1 MTATAA
7 HPFAARAR
15 IWLGWT
21 VAVVTIALCGT
32 ASHFGGLAHTHLPA
46 QLRAAQS
53 DFSLTPVFAI
63 AFAIVGAL
71 IVWRRPA
78 NRIGW
83 VCCAIGLLWG
93 VEEFVLGYFSYAAYA
108 PHPAIPGVHL
118 VEWLVSWIWVLPVLL
133 TFVLLPFLFPDGQP
147 VSPRWWPLVWAAVA
161 SMTLVALGSI
171 THLTVLSLTG
181 QFLSLG
187 CAVLAPVTLVIRY
200 RRAGPDERKQIKWFA
215 GAALLLAGLAVAAT
229 VVSVL
234 VYHSPDVVFNPVGG
248 TVLPLGLTALA
259 AAIGIS
265 VLRYQ
270 LYDIGL
276 FLRRALVYAALVVLI
291 GVLYLVL
298 VVSVGTR
305 IGAPTTDRAIP
316 FVVAAVLALIFQPV
330 RIRLQR
336 LANRLVYGK
345 RASPYEVL
353 ATFSRH
359 MSEFNAGE
367 DLTVQMARVLAGATE
382 ADRADV
388 WLRVGGELRLAASWP
403 AGDDRPAPLPLASGE
418 PPGIPGAAIAVP
430 VRYQE
435 ELLGTLAV
443 LKRED
448 LTPIETRLVT
458 DLAHEAG
465 LMLKNERL
473 AAELRQ
479 RLDELTVS
487 RQRLVTAQDTER
499 RRIERNLHDGAQQD
513 LVALKLKLAAAQAIA
528 ERDPRQTQ
536 EILAGLVTDV
546 SHAVETLREL
556 ARGIYPAVLA
566 DFGLAAALQAQAARS
581 PLPVEVDAGGVG
593 RHPLEVEA
601 AVYFCC
607 LEALQNAVKHAQA
620 GRVLISVRER
630 VGELCFTVTDYGRG
644 IDPAA
649 ARTGSGIQN
658 MMDRMA
664 ALGGSL
670 DLSAGPGG
678 GTQVS
683 GRLPVTAEPAV
694 TAPAAS
700 PGPAGPAGPPAADGQ
715 RPAGAARP
723 PIPSS

>member
-1 MTATAA
+1 MTVSAA
-7 HPFAARAR
+7 HPIAARAR
-15 IWLGWT
+15 IWLGWA
-21 VAVVTIALCGT
+21 VLVVTVALCGI
-32 ASHFGGLAHTHLPA
+32 AGHFGGLAQGHLPA
-46 QLRAAQS
+46 LQRAAQW
-53 DFSLTPVFAI
+53 DFRLTPVFTI

-83 VCCAIGLLWG
+83 VCCAIGILWAA
-93 VEEFVLGYFSYAAYA
+93 EDFVLGYYSYASFAR
-108 PHPAIPGVHL
+108 HPAIPGVHL
-118 VEWLVSWIWVLPVLL
+118 VDWLVSWVWIVPVVLTLV
-133 TFVLLPFLFPDGQP
+133 FLPLLFPDGEL
-147 VSPRWWPLVWAAVA
+147 VSPRWWPLAWAALA
-161 SMTLVALGSI
+161 GMMLVAGGVI
-171 THLTVLSLTG
+171 THLGLLSRAGQVLT
-181 QFLSLG
+181 LG

-200 RRAGPDERKQIKWFA
+200 RRSGPDERNQIKWFA

-234 VYHSPDVVFNPVGG
+234 VYHNSDVVFNPVGG
-248 TVLPLGLTALA
+248 TAIPLGLTALA

-270 LYDIGL
+270 LYDIGV

-291 GVLYLVL
+291 GLLYLGL
-298 VVSVGTR
+298 VVTVGTR
-305 IGAPTTDRAIP
+305 IGAPTTDKAIP
-316 FVVAAVLALIFQPV
+316 FVVAAVLALLFQPV
-330 RIRLQR
+330 RTRLQR

-353 ATFSRH
+353 ASFSRH
-359 MSEFNAGE
+359 MSEFYAGE

-382 ADRADV
+382 ADRAEV
-388 WLRVGGELRLAASWP
+388 WLRVGQELRLAASWP
-403 AGDDRPAPLPLASGE
+403 SAAAGPAPLPLASGE
-418 PPGIPGAAIAVP
+418 PPGIPGAALAVP

-443 LKRED
+443 IKRED
-448 LTPIETRLVT
+448 LTPIETRLVS
-458 DLAHEAG
+458 DLAQEAG

-528 ERDPRQTQ
+528 DRDPGQTR

-546 SHAVETLREL
+546 SSAVETLREL
-556 ARGIYPAVLA
+556 ARGIYPPLLA
-566 DFGLAAALQAQAARS
+566 DFGLAAALRAQAARS
-581 PLPVEVDAGGVG
+581 PLPVEVDADGTG
-593 RHPLEVEA
+593 RYPLEVEA

-620 GRVLISVRER
+620 GRVVIRVRDQD
-630 VGELCFTVTDYGRG
+630 GQLSFTVADDGRG
-644 IDPAA
+644 ADPAT
-649 ARTGSGIQN
+649 ARRGSGIQN

-670 DLSAGPGG
+670 ELSAGPGG
-678 GTQVS
+678 GTTVT
-683 GRLPVTAEPAV
+683 GRLPVAASAEAAVSAPAV
-694 TAPAAS
+694 TPGLASPAA
-700 PGPAGPAGPPAADGQ
+700 GGQ
-715 RPAGAARP
+715 PVTGAALP
-723 PIPSS
+723 PMPSS